1 MEKKIDK
8 QYILDN
14 FEQALQERW
23 VTVYYQPIIRAVNG
37 CVCDEEALARWID
50 PVLGFLSP
58 ADFIPV
64 LEKSKEIYK
73 LDLYILERVLEK
85 MKFMAKNGY
94 HMVSQSINLSRSDFD
109 MCDMVEEVVKRV
121 DKSGIPR
128 NKINIEI
135 TESIL
140 VNDFKF
146 MLAQI
151 ERFKSL
157 GFSVWMDDFGSGYS
171 SLNTLSRIPFDLIKF
186 DMAFLR
192 NFDSGE
198 SSKIILEE
206 LMRMAASLGKDTVCE
221 GVETK
226 EQAEFLQE
234 IGCSKLQGYYF
245 TKPVSVEQILEIVK
259 EGSQIKFENPEESEY
274 CELIGR
280 INLHDLSVLSK
291 GDKYGFANF
300 FNTLPMAI
308 MEIDSEYVRYVRAN
322 KAYGEFMEKYFSMKQ
337 DRSEVPIKLIM
348 QGPGA
353 AFLMVI
359 KKAAKEGKP
368 FFVDEKLPEGSKA
381 HYYISKLAKNPLTKR
396 TSVIVAV
403 LSVMDAGHGETYETI
418 AQALATDYFNLF
430 YVDLETEDY
439 IEYTSN
445 VGEDEISTERHG
457 RNFFKECHAGAPE
470 NIHEED
476 LQVFLESV
484 TKENISKVLDEQGTF
499 VLTYRIL
506 KIGLPCYVSMKVMRM
521 QNDKKHIIIGISNI
535 DTQMKEK
542 MQLEKAKQD
551 KIVFSRI
558 MALSGDYICI
568 YIIDLKTDAYI
579 EYQAS
584 EEFQK
589 IGIQHKGNDF
599 FADTQVNADK
609 AVAKEDREYFKK
621 VHTKENILKV
631 IKKDGVFK
639 SRHQLLVNDEPLLV
653 SVRCVLTQENGEE
666 KLIMGIRKV

>member
-1 MEKKIDK
+1 MEKKLDK

-14 FEQALQERW
+14 FDQALQERW
-23 VTVYYQPIIRAVNG
+23 VTVYYQPIVRAVNG
-37 CVCDEEALARWID
+37 RVCDEEALARWID
-50 PVLGFLSP
+50 PIQGFLSP
-58 ADFIPV
+58 ADFIPI
-64 LEKSKEIYK
+64 LEESKLIYK
-73 LDLYILERVLEK
+73 LDLYILDRVLEK
-85 MKFMAKNGY
+85 MKFMVKNGY
-94 HMVSQSINLSRSDFD
+94 YMVSQSINLSRSDFD

-121 DKSGIPR
+121 DKAGIPR

-146 MLAQI
+146 MLSQI
-151 ERFKSL
+151 EHFKSL

-171 SLNTLSRIPFDLIKF
+171 SLNTLNRIPFDLIKF

-192 NFDSGE
+192 NLDKGE
-198 SSKIILEE
+198 SGKIILAE

-226 EQAEFLQE
+226 EQVEFLQE
-234 IGCSKLQGYYF
+234 VGCSKLQGYYY
-245 TKPVSVEQILEIVK
+245 TKPISVEEIIERYKSGKQI
-259 EGSQIKFENPEESEY
+259 GFEDPGEAEY

-322 KAYGEFMEKYFSMKQ
+322 KAYGEFMEKYFFMKQ

-348 QGPGA
+348 KGSGA

-359 KKAAKEGKP
+359 KQAAKKGKP
-368 FFVDEKLPEGSKA
+368 LFVDERLPEGSKA

-418 AQALATDYFNLF
+418 AQALAADYFNLF

-457 RNFFKECHAGAPE
+457 RNFFKECHVSAPE

-506 KIGLPCYVSMKVMRM
+506 KFGLPCYVSMKVMRM

-542 MQLEKAKQD
+542 KQLDQAKQD
-551 KIVFSRI
+551 KVFFSRL

-568 YIIDLKTDAYI
+568 YIINLNNNSYI
-579 EYQAS
+579 EYSSTAEYQ
-584 EEFQK
+584 EL
-589 IGIQHKGNDF
+589 GIQKEGRDF

-639 SRHQLLVNDEPLLV
+639 SRHQLIVNGQPLLV
-653 SVRCVLTQENGEE
+653 SLRCVLIKENGED
-666 KLIMGIRKV
+666 KLIMGTRKV